1 MLLLNSSMEQTQQN
15 KPLTEESLAEMM
27 YAKLNEAYRKGYND
41 ACDILS
47 QVIMQH
53 SAEFGDP
60 KIKMVVEGLAATIKK
75 CHLTCDTLP
84 VTTTGQQEDL
94 K

>member
-15 KPLTEESLAEMM
+15 KPLTEESLAQMM
-27 YAKLNEAYRKGYND
+27 YEKLNEAYRKGYNT
-41 ACDILS
+41 ACDVLS

-60 KIKMVVEGLAATIKK
+60 KIKMVVEGLAITIKK
-75 CHLTCDTLP
+75 CYLREDCEHL
-84 VTTTGQQEDL
+84 VGTGEMNNE
-94 K
+94 